1 MFMIQSQIII
11 RSEQILE
18 ENFGIENPLEK
29 VEEEVKELEERER
42 KHYKE
47 EAARSK
53 FNNLIAIT
61 ISIYA
66 VFTAFAGMKEGQITT
81 DTLLQMDHAVLMQ
94 AQASDQWA
102 FYQAKSIKGEL
113 YKSQSQISSLNSNP
127 KASETSKQFDIN
139 VKRYD
144 TEKKD
149 IQSKAMELEKQRDEK
164 MKETSDLV
172 HKHHDAGMA
181 LIFLQISIVLA
192 SVSSLLKKKALWF
205 GSMGVAI
212 IGLSFLAPLLI
223 K

>member
-1 MFMIQSQIII
+1 
-11 RSEQILE
+11 LE
-18 ENFGIENPLEK
+18 ENFGIENPLER
-29 VEEEVKELEERER
+29 VEEEVKELEEMEK

-47 EAARSK
+47 EEARSK
-53 FNNLIAIT
+53 FNNWIAIT

-66 VFTAFAGMKEGQITT
+66 VLTALAGMKEGQVTT
-81 DTLLQMDHAVLMQ
+81 DTLLQMDQAVLIQ

-113 YKSQSQISSLNSNP
+113 YKGQSQISSLNSNP
-127 KASETSKQFDIN
+127 KASELSKQFDDN
-139 VKRYD
+139 AKRYD
-144 TEKKD
+144 TEKND
-149 IQSKAMELEKQRDEK
+149 IQTKANELEKQRDEK

-172 HKHHDAGMA
+172 HKHHDTGMA

-192 SVSSLLKKKALWF
+192 SVSSLLKKKVLWF

-212 IGLSFLAPLLI
+212 IGLFFLVPLLI